1 MSLPRRPL
9 LGKKLLV
16 ASLGVGML
24 NLTDC
29 SKFTTGNLAPPL
41 PCDAGGYCEPQVDFS
56 APADL
61 GTADQAPKG

>member
-1 MSLPRRPL
+1 MSLSRRPL

-41 PCDAGGYCEPQVDFS
+41 PCDAGGYCEPQVDLS
-56 APADL
+56 PAPDL
-61 GTADQAPKG
+61 GSADFSNKD